1 MLDSATPDAASCRA
15 ERRRRAG
22 VHSAWIWG
30 GAAIV
35 LLVIYLAAYTCTL
48 HFSNMRW
55 RKAIQSALR
64 ERNAEKVSA
73 LLIACRRESPQ
84 LAETP
89 EFTLWQKE
97 LLNLQQANAYRRKMF
112 QQKFQALQKLLST
125 GNDQGEALT
134 AALIDAAGYASDE
147 EDLARL
153 RSLQKH
159 CETLMRKNMLAAAQ
173 QAVMALDKLRSKCE
187 SLPELRRQKNW
198 NAHRNLLTTLQKS
211 AEALAAKFQ
220 ALPEIASA
228 VEKTQKILAQ
238 ESALANDMQNV
249 FRRED
254 AAYNAVFTQQNAAD
268 IAAAAKSFL
277 QNHPQSRHNA
287 VLKKLL
293 SDLALLDRPYKDELQ
308 KQLDDMEKNLAGARK
323 LFARELEQITAK
335 ELESGSFE
343 LILKSGFNEYFHFE
357 TLDDAR
363 FSEFD
368 KDNICHIRFTLIDG
382 RKLYAEFTANGTGK
396 IMLDG
401 NLFAGTMANGSPR
414 GKLPVSYKQKLLLK
428 LGTMCRSGREKDFPE
443 LLYVVQQDLDLNK
456 LIPDTL
462 RAKLLQ
468 ALRRT
473 EAVLG
478 CRAGEFIFC
487 RSILL
492 RCQQLVPQFA
502 GLAISAGAKSVKYC
516 SDGREYRRSTVW
528 AVNSSPQAPE
538 IYSIL
543 GFIEKRSLQGHTTE
557 LLAQQ
562 PVTVLA
568 VPADAVDI
576 TAEIAQWRKL
586 GAKDEH
592 FRKFPIL
599 PEFLAGFNRKK

>member
-1 MLDSATPDAASCRA
+1 M
-15 ERRRRAG
+15 
-22 VHSAWIWG
+22 
-30 GAAIV
+30 
-35 LLVIYLAAYTCTL
+35 LLVIYLAAYTLTL

-64 ERNAEKVSA
+64 ERNAERVAS
-73 LLIACRRESPQ
+73 LLNVCRRESPH
-84 LAETP
+84 LAATP
-89 EFTLWQKE
+89 EYTLWQKE
-97 LLNLQQANAYRRKMF
+97 LLDLQQANAYRRKMF
-112 QQKFQALQKLLST
+112 QQKFQALQKQLSS
-125 GNDQGEALT
+125 GHDGGKALA
-134 AALIDAAGYASDE
+134 AALVDAAGYASNE
-147 EDLARL
+147 EELARL
-153 RSLQKH
+153 RVLQKH
-159 CETLMRKNMLAAAQ
+159 CETLARKNMLAMAQ
-173 QAVMALDKLRSKCE
+173 RAVSALDKLRIECE

-198 NAHRNLLTTLQKS
+198 SAHRNLLNTLQKR
-211 AEALAAKFQ
+211 AEELAAKYQ
-220 ALPEIASA
+220 TLPEIASA
-228 VEKTQKILAQ
+228 VEKTQKLLDQELA
-238 ESALANDMQNV
+238 SANDIQDAL
-249 FRRED
+249 RREE
-254 AAYNAVFTQQNAAD
+254 AAYNAVLTQQNAAD

-277 QNHPQSRHNA
+277 QDYPQSSRRA

-293 SDLALLDRPYKDELQ
+293 SDLAVLDRPYKDELQ
-308 KQLDDMEKNLAGARK
+308 KQLDHMERNLAVAGK
-323 LFARELEQITAK
+323 LFSQELEKIT
-335 ELESGSFE
+335 EQTLECGSFE

-368 KDNICHIRFTLIDG
+368 KDNICHIRFTLLDG

-396 IMLDG
+396 IILDG
-401 NLFAGTMANGSPR
+401 NLFAGIMANGSPR

-428 LGTMCRSGREKDFPE
+428 LMAMCQSNRDEDFPE
-443 LLYVVQQDLDLNK
+443 LLYILQQDLDLNK

-543 GFIEKRSLQGHTTE
+543 GFIEKRSLQVHTTE